1 MRIVLITPYGA
12 EHRSGNWHTAARWAG
27 FLRDAG
33 YEVEID
39 TEWNGQP
46 ADLMIALHARR
57 SFQSIQAFAERYPT
71 RPLIVVLTGTDLYRD
86 IHTDADAQAAL
97 YLAHRL
103 VVLQA
108 RGLDEL
114 KPEHAAK
121 ARVIYQSAPDIPHA
135 DQFNGPFRVLAV
147 GHLREE
153 KDPFRAALASAYL
166 PEHSRTQIMHLGRA
180 LSEEMAQTAHLM
192 ESRLPRYHWLG
203 DTSHQTVLDQFSRAD
218 LLVVSSIMEGGA
230 NVICEALAAGVP
242 VIASGISGN
251 IGMLG
256 ENYPGYFQVG
266 DEQRLAQLISR
277 AENDPE
283 FYADLVRECKARRAL
298 MVPQREATSVRQL
311 VAEFEMGA
319 GTA

>member
-12 EHRSGNWHTAARWAG
+12 DQRGGNWHTTARWAG

-33 YEVEID
+33 YEVEVD
-39 TEWNGQP
+39 TDWNGQP

-57 SFQSIQAFAERYPT
+57 SFQSIQAFAERYPS

-86 IHTDADAQAAL
+86 IQINANAQAAL
-97 YLAHRL
+97 DLAHRL

-114 KPEHAAK
+114 SLEHAAK
-121 ARVIYQSAPDIPHA
+121 TRVIYQSAPEIPHQ
-135 DQFNGPFRVLAV
+135 DQFNGPFRVLVV

-153 KDPFRAALASAYL
+153 KDPFRTALASAYL
-166 PEHSRTQIMHLGRA
+166 PENSRIQIMHLGRA
-180 LSEEMAQTAHLM
+180 LTEEMAQTAHM
-192 ESRLPRYHWLG
+192 VESKLPRYHWLG
-203 DTSHQTVLDQFSRAD
+203 DTPHQTVLDQFSRAD

-230 NVICEALAAGVP
+230 NAICEALAASVP
-242 VIASGISGN
+242 VIASHIPGN

-256 ENYPGYFQVG
+256 EDYPGYYPVG
-266 DEQRLAQLISR
+266 DERQLAKLISR

-283 FYADLVRECKARRAL
+283 FYAELANACKTRRAL
-298 MVPQREATSVRQL
+298 MTPQREATSIRQL
-311 VAEFEMGA
+311 VAEFEMAA
-319 GTA
+319 GNT

>member
-1 MRIVLITPYGA
+1 MRISLITPYGA
-12 EHRSGNWHTAARWAG
+12 EHRSGNWHTAARWTG

-33 YEVEID
+33 YEVEVA
-39 TEWNGQP
+39 TEWNGLP

-57 SFQSIQAFAERYPT
+57 SFKSIRAFAGQYPS

-86 IHTDADAQAAL
+86 IHGDADAQTSL
-97 YLAHRL
+97 ELAHRL

-108 RGLDEL
+108 RGPDEL

-121 ARVIYQSAPDIPHA
+121 TRVIYQSAPEIRHV
-135 DQFNGPFRVLAV
+135 DQFIGPFRVLVV

-153 KDPFRAALASAYL
+153 KDPFRAAMASAYL

-180 LSEEMAQTAHLM
+180 LSEDMARMARHI

-242 VIASGISGN
+242 VIASAISGN

-256 ENYPGYFQVG
+256 ENYPGYYPLE
-266 DEQRLAQLISR
+266 DERRLAQLISR
-277 AENDPE
+277 AENDPD
-283 FYADLVRECKARRAL
+283 FYADLVRECRDRRTL
-298 MVPQREATSVRQL
+298 MTPQREATSIRQL
-311 VAEFEMGA
+311 VGEFEMGA
-319 GTA
+319 VAN